1 MWISAWQYIG
11 DTPQTGD
18 PVLEPSQPGP
28 WYTYTESAILEII
41 SLHINVK
48 GWTWRVDFPDIQT
61 FRLQLSRKTSKTLVR
76 LVLPSISKTC
86 ITLASTHFAFYTL
99 TSYCMI
105 KKHFCTW
112 FCLLLS
118 PFFLAL
124 KTKLFRRGEGVTGFV
139 CQDCWAEQ
147 TWSKVMLDEST
158 CNAVPPPGRE
168 MMGRPVSP
176 GLEMQE
182 MLAFHYI
189 YIYSPW

>member
-1 MWISAWQYIG
+1 MINEGYVDFCVTVHRG
-11 DTPQTGD
+11 YTTNRG

-76 LVLPSISKTC
+76 LVLPVSVRHVLRWLQL
-86 ITLASTHFAFYTL
+86 TLHFTRL
-99 TSYCMI
+99 HLI
-105 KKHFCTW
+105 EWLKKHFCTW

-118 PFFLAL
+118 PFFPAL

-158 CNAVPPPGRE
+158 CNAVPPQGRE
-168 MMGRPVSP
+168 VMGRKI
-176 GLEMQE
+176 LRD
-182 MLAFHYI
+182 HYFCV
-189 YIYSPW
+189 